1 MNSPSVLP
9 FRPKVTELCAT
20 TPHAPE
26 ASEEGAF
33 GRRMAGYLSPRDG
46 YAVTANTLSSPRL
59 VATSLQCDWGLFG
72 LSDAVPSE
80 KAFIVSVQ
88 LKELPFHEL
97 RLRGATVQTGYHPKG
112 GVSALDLEDDPRFF
126 FPCAFHC
133 LHFYLSRTALEE
145 LADEHHAKRIDT
157 LSWPHA
163 AVDETVSDLSLA
175 LLSAFENPVTAGKLF
190 VEHVAHALSTHF
202 AYAYGGMRAAARDT
216 RPSLAPWQERRC
228 EELMADNLANDL
240 SLADLAKECRLSV
253 GRFVR
258 GFKQSTGEAPYRWLL
273 KRRVETA
280 KEMLL
285 SSEFAIQEIAVAS
298 GFADPRR
305 LTRAFTAIVG
315 TAPEVWQ
322 RHRGV

>member
-1 MNSPSVLP
+1 MHPSSVLP
-9 FRPKVTELCAT
+9 FRPKTTEPCAT
-20 TPHAPE
+20 APVALE
-26 ASEEGAF
+26 TREEGAF
-33 GRRMAGYLSPRDG
+33 GRRMAAYLSPLDR

-72 LSDAVPSE
+72 LSDPISAE

-126 FPCAFHC
+126 FPCSFHA
-133 LHFYLSRTALEE
+133 LHFYLTRTTLEK

-163 AVDETVSDLSLA
+163 AVDETVSHLSLA
-175 LLSAFENPVTAGKLF
+175 LLAAFENPVTAGKLF
-190 VEHVAHALSTHF
+190 VDHVALALSTHF
-202 AYAYGGMRAAARDT
+202 AYAYGGLRAAVRDT
-216 RPSLAPWQERRC
+216 RPSLAPWQARRC
-228 EELMADNLANDL
+228 EELMIDNLAKDL
-240 SLADLAKECRLSV
+240 SLGDLAKECRLSV

-258 GFKQSTGEAPYRWLL
+258 AFKQSTGEAPYRWLL

-280 KEMLL
+280 KEMLQF
-285 SSEFAIQEIAVAS
+285 SELATQEIAVAC
-298 GFADPRR
+298 GFAHPRR
-305 LTRAFTAIVG
+305 LRRAFTAVVG

-322 RHRGV
+322 RHRGA

>member
-1 MNSPSVLP
+1 MNSPSILP
-9 FRPKVTELCAT
+9 FRPKTTEPCAT
-20 TPHAPE
+20 TPLALE
-26 ASEEGAF
+26 TSEEGAF
-33 GRRMAGYLSPRDG
+33 GRRIAAYLSPRDR

-72 LSDAVPSE
+72 LSDPIPSE

-126 FPCAFHC
+126 FPCSFHA
-133 LHFYLSRTALEE
+133 LHFYLTRTTLEK

-163 AVDETVSDLSLA
+163 AVDETVSHLSLA
-175 LLSAFENPVTAGKLF
+175 LLAAFENPVTAGKLF
-190 VEHVAHALSTHF
+190 VDHVALALSTHF
-202 AYAYGGMRAAARDT
+202 AYAYGGLRAAVRDT
-216 RPSLAPWQERRC
+216 RPSLAPWQARRC
-228 EELMADNLANDL
+228 EELMIDNLAKDL
-240 SLADLAKECRLSV
+240 SLGDLAKECRLSV

-258 GFKQSTGEAPYRWLL
+258 AFKQSTGEAPYRWLL

-285 SSEFAIQEIAVAS
+285 FSELATQEIAVAC

-305 LTRAFTAIVG
+305 LTRAFTAVVG

-322 RHRGV
+322 RHRGA

>member
-1 MNSPSVLP
+1 MYTPSVLP
-9 FRPKVTELCAT
+9 FRPKATEPCAT
-20 TPHAPE
+20 SHLALET
-26 ASEEGAF
+26 SEEGAF
-33 GRRMAGYLSPRDG
+33 GRRMAAYLSPRDRH
-46 YAVTANTLSSPRL
+46 AVTANTLHSPQL

-72 LSDAVPSE
+72 LSDPIPSE

-112 GVSALDLEDDPRFF
+112 GVSALDLEEHPRFF
-126 FPCAFHC
+126 FPGSFHC
-133 LHFYLSRTALEE
+133 LHFYITRTTLEE

-163 AVDETVSDLSLA
+163 AVDETVSHLSFA
-175 LLSAFENPVTAGKLF
+175 LLAAFENPVTAGKLF
-190 VEHVAHALSTHF
+190 VDHVALALSTHF

-216 RPSLAPWQERRC
+216 RPTLAPWQERRC
-228 EELMADNLANDL
+228 EELIGDNLARDI
-240 SLADLAKECRLSV
+240 SLGDLARECRLSV

-258 GFKQSTGEAPYRWLL
+258 AFKQSTGEAPYRWLL

-285 SSEFAIQEIAVAS
+285 FSELAIQEIAVAC

-305 LTRAFTAIVG
+305 LTRAFTAVVG

-322 RHRGV
+322 RHRGA

>member
-1 MNSPSVLP
+1 MNPPSILP
-9 FRPKVTELCAT
+9 FRRKAKEPCPA
-20 TPHAPE
+20 APLALDNRE
-26 ASEEGAF
+26 DGAF
-33 GRRMAGYLSPRDG
+33 GRRMAGYLSPRDR
-46 YAVTANTLSSPRL
+46 YAITANTLRSPQL

-72 LSDAVPSE
+72 LSDPIPSE

-112 GVSALDLEDDPRFF
+112 GVSALNLEDDPRFF
-126 FPCAFHC
+126 FPCSFHC
-133 LHFYLSRTALEE
+133 LQFYLSRTTLDE

-163 AVDETVSDLSLA
+163 AVDETVSHLSLA
-175 LLSAFENPVTAGKLF
+175 LLAAFENPVTAGRLF
-190 VEHVAHALSTHF
+190 VDHVALALSTHF

-216 RPSLAPWQERRC
+216 RSSLAPWQERRC
-228 EELMADNLANDL
+228 EALMSDNLAKDL
-240 SLADLAKECRLSV
+240 SLGDLAKECRLSV

-258 GFKQSTGEAPYRWLL
+258 AFKQSTGEAPYRWLL

-280 KEMLL
+280 KEMLQF
-285 SSEFAIQEIAVAS
+285 SELAIQEIAVAC

-305 LTRAFTAIVG
+305 LTRAFTAVVG

-322 RHRGV
+322 RHREA

>member
-1 MNSPSVLP
+1 
-9 FRPKVTELCAT
+9 
-20 TPHAPE
+20 
-26 ASEEGAF
+26 
-33 GRRMAGYLSPRDG
+33 
-46 YAVTANTLSSPRL
+46 
-59 VATSLQCDWGLFG
+59 LFG
-72 LSDAVPSE
+72 LSDPIPSE

-126 FPCAFHC
+126 FPCSFHC
-133 LHFYLSRTALEE
+133 LHFYLSRTTLEE

-163 AVDETVSDLSLA
+163 AVDETVSHLSLA
-175 LLSAFENPVTAGKLF
+175 LLAAFENPVTAGKLF
-190 VEHVAHALSTHF
+190 VDHVAVALSTHF

-228 EELMADNLANDL
+228 QELMSDNLAKDL
-240 SLADLAKECRLSV
+240 SLGDLAKECRLSV

-258 GFKQSTGEAPYRWLL
+258 AFKQSTGEAPYRWLL

-285 SSEFAIQEIAVAS
+285 FSELATQEIAVAC

-305 LTRAFTAIVG
+305 LTRAFTAVVG

-322 RHRGV
+322 SSRGVRAAAGAK

>member
-1 MNSPSVLP
+1 MNAPSVLP
-9 FRPKVTELCAT
+9 FRPKATDPCAT
-20 TPHAPE
+20 TPLALD

-33 GRRMAGYLSPRDG
+33 GRRMAVYLSPRDRH
-46 YAVTANTLSSPRL
+46 AVTANTLRSPQL

-72 LSDAVPSE
+72 LSDPIPSE
-80 KAFIVSVQ
+80 KAFIISVQ

-126 FPCAFHC
+126 FPCSFHC
-133 LHFYLSRTALEE
+133 LHFYLSRTTLEE

-163 AVDETVSDLSLA
+163 AVDETVSHLSLA
-175 LLSAFENPVTAGKLF
+175 LLAAFENPATAGKLF
-190 VEHVAHALSTHF
+190 VDHVALALNTHF
-202 AYAYGGMRAAARDT
+202 AYAYGGMRAAARDA

-228 EELMADNLANDL
+228 EEQMSDNLAKDL
-240 SLADLAKECRLSV
+240 SLGDLAKECRLSV

-258 GFKQSTGEAPYRWLL
+258 AFKQSTGEAPYRWLL

-285 SSEFAIQEIAVAS
+285 FSELAIQEIAIAC

-305 LTRAFTAIVG
+305 LTRAFTAVVG
-315 TAPEVWQ
+315 TAPEAWQ
-322 RHRGV
+322 RHRGA